1 MKQIYRIPT
10 LTVEI
15 GLETDLLTLS
25 LSEGAGLEFD
35 LDQQTFH

>member
-1 MKQIYRIPT
+1 MKQIYRIPS
-10 LTVEI
+10 LTVEL

-25 LSEGAGLEFD
+25 LSEGSGLEFD